1 MYKKSAQ
8 KSSIKKAFG
17 IFGKLIKVIF
27 IILLG
32 LMLAFNI
39 FKLVS
44 NLVFKNDL
52 PKLFGYADAVVL
64 TGSMANTIN
73 AGDLIVIK

>member
-1 MYKKSAQ
+1 MNNKSAQ
-8 KSSIKKAFG
+8 RSSIKIAFG
-17 IFGKLIKVIF
+17 IFGKLIEVVLIT
-27 IILLG
+27 LLG
-32 LMLAFNI
+32 LMLAFNV